1 MKMQRRQLGFTLIEL
16 MIAAAIVAILAAIA
30 VPSYQRYQLK
40 TNRSAGEG
48 CLVEAQ
54 RRLETVYQ
62 HTNSYPTDLTG
73 AGYSTATVTCGDSA
87 LYVVSLQPTSASCSN
102 TAGCVQLVAQAQG
115 RQVKDGNLRLT
126 VNTSQ
131 YFNNSSTTSSST
143 GSNLYYVKEHL
154 PSGSAT
160 WVASWDFQPGS

>member
-1 MKMQRRQLGFTLIEL
+1 MQRGFTLIEV

-40 TNRSAGEG
+40 TNREAGEG

-54 RRLETVYQ
+54 RRLETAYQ
-62 HTNSYPTDLTG
+62 HTNSYPTNLIG

-87 LYVVSLQPTSASCSN
+87 LYVVSLQPSSASCSN
-102 TAGCVQLVAQAQG
+102 TAGCVQLIAQAQG

-131 YFNNSSTTSSST
+131 YLNNATTSNSA
-143 GSNLYYVKEHL
+143 GSNLYYVKDHL
-154 PSGSAT
+154 PPGAST